1 MQQGKILGVEFS
13 GTVEELGSQSEGS
26 FKTGDEVFGLA
37 YGGASP
43 PIPFYDIG
51 AEDRWGKH

>member
-26 FKTGDEVFGLA
+26 FKKGDEVFGLA
-37 YGGASP
+37 YGGTS
-43 PIPFYDIG
+43 
-51 AEDRWGKH
+51 